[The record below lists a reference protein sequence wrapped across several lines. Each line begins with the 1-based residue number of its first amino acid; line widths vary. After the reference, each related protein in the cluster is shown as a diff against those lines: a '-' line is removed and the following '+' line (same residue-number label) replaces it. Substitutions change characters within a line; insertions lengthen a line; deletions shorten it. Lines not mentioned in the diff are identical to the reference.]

1 MVANKKITQAQANE
15 AKQES
20 ITTGLVEKNTSKTVT
35 STEKIADPYIKQV
48 IEEAK
53 KKGYDP
59 YKDSLQIYT
68 NLDMAIQNVSM
79 RSQIAMN
86 I

>member
-1 MVANKKITQAQANE
+1 M
-15 AKQES
+15 
-20 ITTGLVEKNTSKTVT
+20 T

-68 NLDMAIQNVSM
+68 NLDMAIQK
-79 RSQIAMN
+79 RLYEIANSDEYLNFPMT
-86 I
+86 ISKLLQL